1 MIQFLLQKQEEPG
14 QRNARAFQQIAEV
27 IIQTLHHFIH
37 ICISVG
43 PQHQRTVLHRTFEIA
58 FLRVDAGLCQH
69 TQRQDVLKTLLFPMA
84 SIALVIFGAVGQSA
98 AFCQSEQKLRV
109 DRRQQLESF
118 QRLRDGQLFRQQQNT
133 AVFGMDRQIAGF
145 SKAGELQRGAG
156 NGKGLVRGVMVQM
169 EFHVVCL
176 LL

>member
-1 MIQFLLQKQEEPG
+1 M
-14 QRNARAFQQIAEV
+14 AAIA
-27 IIQTLHHFIH
+27 
-37 ICISVG
+37 S
-43 PQHQRTVLHRTFEIA
+43 
-58 FLRVDAGLCQH
+58 
-69 TQRQDVLKTLLFPMA
+69 
-84 SIALVIFGAVGQSA
+84 VIFGAVGQSA
-98 AFCQSEQKLRV
+98 AFCQSEQKLCV

-133 AVFGMDRQIAGF
+133 AVLGMDRQVAGF
-145 SKAGELQRGAG
+145 GKAGELQRGAR

>member
-1 MIQFLLQKQEEPG
+1 
-14 QRNARAFQQIAEV
+14 
-27 IIQTLHHFIH
+27 
-37 ICISVG
+37 
-43 PQHQRTVLHRTFEIA
+43 
-58 FLRVDAGLCQH
+58 
-69 TQRQDVLKTLLFPMA
+69 MA

-145 SKAGELQRGAG
+145 GKAGELQRGAG
-156 NGKGLVRGVMVQM
+156 MVRVLFAGSW
-169 EFHVVCL
+169 FK
-176 LL
+176 